1 MTTKNG
7 TMKHLKRLNLT
18 RKTDWMYVPLH
29 EKLSKTKTTQMLKK
43 YQIEFEELP
52 LLSIRDP
59 AIRRLQDG
67 GVEVNI
73 GDVIQITRK
82 SKTGGDSSLYFRR
95 VDYE

>member
-1 MTTKNG
+1 
-7 TMKHLKRLNLT
+7 
-18 RKTDWMYVPLH
+18 MYVPLH

-82 SKTGGDSSLYFRR
+82 SKTGGDASLYFRR